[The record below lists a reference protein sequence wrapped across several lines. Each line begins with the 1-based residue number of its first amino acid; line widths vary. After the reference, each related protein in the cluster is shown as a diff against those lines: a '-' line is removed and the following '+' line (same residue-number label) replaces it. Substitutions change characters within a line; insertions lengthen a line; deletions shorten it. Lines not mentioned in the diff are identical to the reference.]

1 MSNSATPRTVAQQPP
16 LSFTTSQSLL
26 KFMSKVCNVI
36 QSSHPLSPPSPPVL
50 SLSQHQSLFQWD
62 GSLHQ
67 VGKLLE
73 LQLQHSPYNEYSG
86 LISFRIDWFDL
97 FAIQGTLKSLLQQ
110 HSSKASILVLSHLYG
125 PTLISVHD
133 YWKNHSFDYMD
144 LCRQSD
150 YLCSKQWKLL
160 ERNYSTLILNNTS
173 DSISR
178 RNVPWPHLSLI
189 PDLFQIMRVMHTG
202 SRPLWISVCV
212 KLCNLNFWTSNIQ
225 SHFRIMKT
233 VKLCQ
238 VEVH

>member
-1 MSNSATPRTVAQQPP
+1 MNWLFTSGGQSIGASASASVLPMNIQGWFP
-16 LSFTTSQSLL
+16 LRLT
-26 KFMSKVCNVI
+26 
-36 QSSHPLSPPSPPVL
+36 
-50 SLSQHQSLFQWD
+50 
-62 GSLHQ
+62 
-67 VGKLLE
+67 
-73 LQLQHSPYNEYSG
+73 G
-86 LISFRIDWFDL
+86 LISLQSKGLSEAQFKIINSSAL
-97 FAIQGTLKSLLQQ
+97 SL
-110 HSSKASILVLSHLYG
+110 LYG
-125 PTLISVHD
+125 PTLTSVHD